1 MGHAL
6 PLRTQF
12 FSLYYVGW
20 NLVTRLNEREV
31 EVQLAI
37 TVLFASPDFFFSV
50 CYVSFIVML
59 KIGHLCHERA
69 LCHVYYMSLGAFT

>member
-6 PLRTQF
+6 PLRIQF
-12 FSLYYVGW
+12 FSLYCVGW

-37 TVLFASPDFFFSV
+37 TVLFASPNFFFSML
-50 CYVSFIVML
+50 CKFYSYV
-59 KIGHLCHERA
+59 KDRA
-69 LCHVYYMSLGAFT
+69 SVS

>member
-6 PLRTQF
+6 PLRIQF
-12 FSLYYVGW
+12 FSLYCVGW

-37 TVLFASPDFFFSV
+37 TVLFASPNFFFQ
-50 CYVSFIVML
+50 YVM
-59 KIGHLCHERA
+59 
-69 LCHVYYMSLGAFT
+69 